1 MRCFAAIEIDKQSKL
16 CLKRTTEQLKNIV
29 GNQKWVKPGN
39 MHMTLKFIGNDVD
52 EEQLPE
58 IIKSL
63 QMSCQGIPPFNVSVE
78 GLGGFPPRGRPK
90 VIFAEVKEDSG
101 YLGRLAEKIDNN
113 LAMRAGIKRDNRRF
127 IPHITLG
134 RCRKGRKAPKMECLT
149 QELDNLRFGACE
161 ITEVVLKK
169 SDLKPSGPEYTLLE
183 RFKLDER

>member
-1 MRCFAAIEIDKQSKL
+1 MRCFVAIEIDQQCRL
-16 CLKRTTEQLKNIV
+16 FLKRATEQLEKIA
-29 GNQKWVKPGN
+29 GNQKWVKPEN
-39 MHMTLKFIGNDVD
+39 MHMTLKFIGNDID

-63 QMSCQGIPPFNVSVE
+63 QMSCQGIPPFNVRVE
-78 GLGGFPPRGRPK
+78 GLGGFPPQGRPK

-101 YLGRLAEKIDNN
+101 YLKRLAENIDNN

-134 RCRKGRKAPKMECLT
+134 RCRKGHKASKIECLT
-149 QELDNLRFGACE
+149 QELDNLRFGAFE

-169 SDLKPSGPEYTLLE
+169 SDLKPSGPEYTILE
-183 RFKLDER
+183 RFKLD